1 MNLWLGSIALFC
13 IGSLFGS
20 LNFLTTTIGMR
31 CSGMSLMRMPLP
43 VWAWFT
49 TAVLSLLAF
58 PVLLAAGILLFLDR
72 NFGTSFF
79 VPGGLVVAG
88 QAVDHRGGSP
98 LLWQHLFWFFGH
110 PEVYIAILPGMGAV
124 SQILAV
130 FARKPVFGYRA
141 MVFAIFAIGILGFF
155 VWGHHMFVSGMSPYS
170 AMAFSVL
177 TLAIGVPSA
186 LKTFNWLGTLWGG
199 QIRFTSAMLFAIGF
213 VSVFVSGGLTGIFVA
228 QTSLDLYLH
237 DTFFV
242 VGHFHMIM
250 GVAAVFAI
258 FAATY
263 YWFPKMFGRMLHE
276 PLGRLHF
283 VLTLI
288 GVYAMFVPMH
298 VQGLM
303 GHPRRYYDSTAYEF
317 LAAAQPLHRLITWAA
332 FATAIAQLLFLFNV
346 AWSLRRGPRAPA
358 NPWDA
363 TTLEWTAASPP
374 PYENFATLPVVHH
387 GPYEYSVPGAK
398 RDFIM
403 QTDPPGAAPAAS
415 AGTNPTEA
423 T

>member
-1 MNLWLGSIALFC
+1 
-13 IGSLFGS
+13 
-20 LNFLTTTIGMR
+20 
-31 CSGMSLMRMPLP
+31 
-43 VWAWFT
+43 
-49 TAVLSLLAF
+49 
-58 PVLLAAGILLFLDR
+58 
-72 NFGTSFF
+72 
-79 VPGGLVVAG
+79 
-88 QAVDHRGGSP
+88 
-98 LLWQHLFWFFGH
+98 
-110 PEVYIAILPGMGAV
+110 
-124 SQILAV
+124 
-130 FARKPVFGYRA
+130 
-141 MVFAIFAIGILGFF
+141 
-155 VWGHHMFVSGMSPYS
+155 MFVSGMSPYS

-332 FATAIAQLLFLFNV
+332 FATAIAQLLFLINV

-363 TTLEWTAASPP
+363 TTLEWTSCLAAALRELRDAACRAPW
-374 PYENFATLPVVHH
+374 AVRIQR
-387 GPYEYSVPGAK
+387 PGCE
-398 RDFIM
+398 
-403 QTDPPGAAPAAS
+403 T
-415 AGTNPTEA
+415 
-423 T
+423 